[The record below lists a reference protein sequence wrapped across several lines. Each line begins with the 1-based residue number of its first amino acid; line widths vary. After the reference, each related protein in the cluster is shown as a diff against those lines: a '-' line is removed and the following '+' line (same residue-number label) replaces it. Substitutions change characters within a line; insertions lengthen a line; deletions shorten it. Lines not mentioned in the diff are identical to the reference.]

1 MNKTSA
7 DEAMSRNRSSA
18 TNFCWAK
25 VCALCR
31 EYMRWRNRIA
41 ALPQSRFVVPGRK
54 RPVEF
59 HYAVLQALPSV
70 RLKEQWRGSLVG
82 SPHREA
88 LEQCAARI
96 GGCVNCCTTCGTWR
110 AYYWADVGVAAA
122 GSVSWEMCVLGLPT
136 LLIPVAENQIGAATE
151 LARRGLHAY
160 FNQTVQPSRLRK
172 AFWEL
177 MLSAMARESSRTV
190 LARYWTRAPN
200 ESLQKFSLRTE
211 MVSDDFL
218 S

>member
-1 MNKTSA
+1 
-7 DEAMSRNRSSA
+7 
-18 TNFCWAK
+18 
-25 VCALCR
+25 
-31 EYMRWRNRIA
+31 
-41 ALPQSRFVVPGRK
+41 
-54 RPVEF
+54 
-59 HYAVLQALPSV
+59 
-70 RLKEQWRGSLVG
+70 
-82 SPHREA
+82 
-88 LEQCAARI
+88 
-96 GGCVNCCTTCGTWR
+96 
-110 AYYWADVGVAAA
+110 
-122 GSVSWEMCVLGLPT
+122 MCVLGLPT